1 MIELGDLKRICF
13 EHTPVKTGNMQSSWV
28 FYENPHVM
36 VASINLGR
44 APYAR
49 FQEEGFKHYISGK
62 MVTKN
67 QGFISKRI
75 VGSIMN
81 ESQGHKTTGNALDKS
96 VESNTSSGNYEG
108 VTK

>member
-1 MIELGDLKRICF
+1 MIELPDLRRICF
-13 EHTPVKTGNMQSSWV
+13 ENTPVKSGKMVSSWV

-36 VASINLGR
+36 VASMNLGR
-44 APYAR
+44 APHAR
-49 FQEEGFKHYISGK
+49 WQEEGFKHYISGK

-75 VGSIMN
+75 VGAIMN
-81 ESQGHKTTGNALDKS
+81 ESQGHRTSGKPLDKA
-96 VESNTSSGNYEG
+96 VDANTSNGTYEG